1 MGPSKL
7 RNRVFLGKCSKWNLI
22 FQNWS
27 NALCLGVSKPT
38 KRLAAYAL
46 QKKSKSVKSL
56 KYMDEFFSLTNDFSL
71 LESYPV
77 YKIAKYKP
85 ATVVK

>member
-1 MGPSKL
+1 MYIYIYIYIHMY
-7 RNRVFLGKCSKWNLI
+7 VYVYI
-22 FQNWS
+22 YIYIYIY
-27 NALCLGVSKPT
+27 V
-38 KRLAAYAL
+38 